1 MNGTSSFLKLD
12 FNDVKL
18 ILKNTALVAASAGLI
33 YLSDNIGKL
42 DLGVYGPLLVPVV
55 TGALNTAVRWLTDY
69 SKK

>member
-12 FNDVKL
+12 FNDIKL
-18 ILKNTALVAASAGLI
+18 ILKNTALVASSAGLV
-33 YLSDNIGKL
+33 YLSENVGKL

-55 TGALNTAVRWLTDY
+55 TSVLNTAIRWLTDY